1 MDELDPAVRAYYERG
16 EEIDRLGG
24 GSLGGAS
31 PAGPLELARTQE
43 LLERYLPA
51 APADVLD
58 VGGGPGR
65 YAAWLADLGHR
76 VTLVDPVDLHVA
88 QARERHPNVAAEV
101 GDARRLAQAD
111 RSADAVLLLG
121 PLYHLIDPGDR
132 MAALGEALRVLR
144 AGGVLFAAAISRWAS
159 LWDLLLRLDVL
170 HHPAVAD
177 LVGEAIDTGVHRGW
191 DHGLFTTAYFHR
203 PEDLAAEVAN
213 AGFLGTEVLNVEG
226 PAFVLA
232 DFADRWADPARRDS
246 LLQAARLVERE
257 PSMLGASSH
266 ILAVGHRP

>member
-1 MDELDPAVRAYYERG
+1 VDELDPAVRAYYERG
-16 EEIDRLGG
+16 DELDRLAGG
-24 GSLGGAS
+24 T

-43 LLERYLPA
+43 LLGRFLPA

-76 VTLVDPVDLHVA
+76 VTLVDPVELHVA
-88 QARERHPNVAAEV
+88 QARTLHPNVAAEI
-101 GDARRLAQAD
+101 GDARRLAQPD

-121 PLYHLIDPGDR
+121 PLYHLIDRADR

-144 AGGVLFAAAISRWAS
+144 PGGVLFAAAISRWAS

-170 HHPAVAD
+170 HDRAVCD
-177 LVGEAIDTGVHRGW
+177 LVAEAIDTGVHRGW

-203 PEDLAAEVAN
+203 PEELAGEVAN
-213 AGFLGTEVLNVEG
+213 AGFAGPELLNVEG
-226 PAFVLA
+226 PGFVSA

-246 LLQAARLVERE
+246 MLRAARLVERE

-266 ILAVGHRP
+266 ILAVGHRPRG